1 MLNTQ
6 RETKSNSEYICRNIL
21 KEDARQFLS
30 IKNDEIIKDN
40 LRKDNFEQKSWKT
53 ENKKERAPKTQLY
66 KALIFKILPPPPY
79 RIYSQRQNIERVTP
93 GNRYILIYTHIYSSL
108 SIGFL
113 CVAKVLKNQTHRV

>member
-6 RETKSNSEYICRNIL
+6 RETKSNSEHICRNIL

-66 KALIFKILPPPPY
+66 KALIFKILPPPHTGY
-79 RIYSQRQNIERVTP
+79 TLNAKTLRELRRAIDIYS
-93 GNRYILIYTHIYSSL
+93 YILIYTQAFPL
-108 SIGFL
+108 VFF
-113 CVAKVLKNQTHRV
+113 VLQRC